1 MQTQSENLPSLRNKS
16 NQNKPSLH
24 SEKNQC
30 FFYQTTNNQNQK
42 PTQSTTKSN
51 PEKQKPKH
59 KPRPNTKLV
68 SVNAGFMVSDS
79 GKAYIFLCSCLIQDV
94 TCYMKVVQTTLTE
107 AEHKLLEEYAKRNS
121 MSIKDV
127 LREAVRT
134 TLEGNTNPNDPIFTC
149 PPSSKR
155 TGKKDH
161 TSEEHD
167 KYLYGE
173 NT

>member
-1 MQTQSENLPSLRNKS
+1 LVKTPLQNSFNLKPSRLVHQYSQLYGILRITNAILRQIPKQPKTNHINNPQKTAKTQTPPK
-16 NQNKPSLH
+16 NQNCIRKCWFIMS
-24 SEKNQC
+24 
-30 FFYQTTNNQNQK
+30 
-42 PTQSTTKSN
+42 
-51 PEKQKPKH
+51 
-59 KPRPNTKLV
+59 RV
-68 SVNAGFMVSDS
+68 S
-79 GKAYIFLCSCLIQDV
+79 GKAYIFLYSCLIQNGA
-94 TCYMKVVQTTLTE
+94 CYMKVVQTTLTE

-134 TLEGNTNPNDPIFTC
+134 TLEGNTDPNDPIFTC